1 MFKEFSAAAWSRRP
15 PALSRVDALP
25 RPLRARNPGLC
36 SRRGCFVKVAAKT
49 GRGALP
55 ADRLL
60 FRELYYR
67 NTPRAVRYRY
77 GLLALDVVTLLV
89 IIGTSFIERST
100 AVEVMDSLLGIVLLA
115 EFFARLRASP
125 RPWRE
130 LAQPITI
137 ADAVALL
144 CFLIPMLGAAAGFLR
159 ALRVIR
165 LLRSGRLLARL
176 RADVPGFQRNED
188 TVIAATDLLVF
199 IFIMTGL
206 VYETQHG
213 AHSQIKDYADAL
225 YFTVTALTTTGFG
238 DITLP
243 GRWGRLLTVVIMF
256 CGVTLFL
263 RLAQSIF
270 RPTKVRYPCPQC
282 GLQRHE
288 ADAVHCKACGH
299 ILDIPDEGS

>member
-1 MFKEFSAAAWSRRP
+1 
-15 PALSRVDALP
+15 
-25 RPLRARNPGLC
+25 
-36 SRRGCFVKVAAKT
+36 VKVAVKT

-67 NTPRAVRYRY
+67 DTPRAVRYRY

-100 AVEVMDSLLGIVLLA
+100 AVEVADSLLGIVLLA

-137 ADAVALL
+137 ADAVAIL

-213 AHSQIKDYADAL
+213 GHGQIKDYADAL

-270 RPTKVRYPCPQC
+270 RPNKVRFPCPKC

-288 ADAVHCKACGH
+288 GDAVHCKACGH
-299 ILDIPDEGS
+299 MLDIPDEGN

>member
-1 MFKEFSAAAWSRRP
+1 M
-15 PALSRVDALP
+15 
-25 RPLRARNPGLC
+25 
-36 SRRGCFVKVAAKT
+36 KVAAKT

-67 NTPRAVRYRY
+67 DTPRAVRYRY
-77 GLLALDVVTLLV
+77 GLLALDILTLLV
-89 IIGTSFIERST
+89 IIGTSFVPRT
-100 AVEVMDSLLGIVLLA
+100 AAVEVLDSLLGIVLLA

-137 ADAVALL
+137 ADAVAIL

-159 ALRVIR
+159 ALRVVR

-213 AHSQIKDYADAL
+213 GHGQIKDYADAL

-270 RPTKVRYPCPQC
+270 RPTKVRFPCPKC

-288 ADAVHCKACGH
+288 SDAVHCKACGH
-299 ILDIPDEGS
+299 MLEIPDEGN